1 MDTFVPAGSLLLQL
15 LVPLAVALP
24 VARLLEPATRA
35 ALLVR
40 CGSEAGAEYWA
51 RTLRVLWL
59 AVPVAVVLLFFN
71 EVNWRSDLVG
81 GLRQIIALSLLGM
94 IASVLVVAWRI
105 ARSIAMQDPAP
116 LAQPRE
122 QS

>member
-1 MDTFVPAGSLLLQL
+1 MDTLIPAASLVLQL

-40 CGSEAGAEYWA
+40 CGTEAGADYWA

-59 AVPVAVVLLFFN
+59 SVPAAVVLFCFD
-71 EVNWRSDLVG
+71 EAHWRSDPIA

-105 ARSIAMQDPAP
+105 ARSIAASNGPAVP
-116 LAQPRE
+116 LRHE

>member
-1 MDTFVPAGSLLLQL
+1 MDTFIPAGSLLLQL